1 MRSARIRIG
10 RFIFGDSPAKAA
22 RAAAYG
28 ASTRAA
34 GESNAPLEDC
44 QRIGHRA
51 RLRAGRAAALV
62 AIGAL
67 GGAGGPGFAAPARPA
82 AVPAADAVAAAHALE
97 ARLAAVRGLR
107 ARFTQ
112 TVDSPALAK
121 PLVESGTVYILRPGR
136 MRWEYSDPPGKLA
149 IADGART
156 WLYLP
161 EDRQVIVAPMPTPG
175 RDAGIGLLMAERPDL
190 LSAFTVGWGARA
202 GRNGRPPLS
211 LKPKSGDAP
220 FDEVLVETDR
230 SGFPERLT
238 VLDPL
243 GGRVTYRL
251 EAIDFKPPEDPTLY
265 AFTPPAGVEVREAA
279 P

>member
-1 MRSARIRIG
+1 M
-10 RFIFGDSPAKAA
+10 
-22 RAAAYG
+22 
-28 ASTRAA
+28 
-34 GESNAPLEDC
+34 
-44 QRIGHRA
+44 
-51 RLRAGRAAALV
+51 GRAAALV

-67 GGAGGPGFAAPARPA
+67 AGAGAPGSAAPAPPA
-82 AVPAADAVAAAHALE
+82 APAADAVEAAHALE
-97 ARLAAVRGLR
+97 ARLAGVRGLR

-121 PLVESGTVYILRPGR
+121 PMIESGTVFILRPGR

-149 IADGART
+149 IADGSRT

-161 EDRQVIVAPMPTPG
+161 EDRQVIVAPMPAPG
-175 RDAGIGLLMAERPDL
+175 RDAGIGLLMAEHPDL

-202 GRNGRPPLS
+202 GRSGRRPLS

-230 SGFPERLT
+230 SGFPETLT

-251 EAIDFKPPEDPTLY
+251 EAIDFKPPDNPALY
-265 AFTPPAGVEVREAA
+265 VFTPPAGVEVRQAS